1 MTPDKKPPT
10 ALTSPSS
17 ANGDG
22 PGKAQGKNPVKASA
36 RSAPPDLVRPSVDV
50 IDGIPGR
57 RANTAAWKYILL
69 AIIFLA
75 WIAFLIYIRSGG
87 AE

>member
-10 ALTSPSS
+10 APTSPSN
-17 ANGDG
+17 AN
-22 PGKAQGKNPVKASA
+22 GKAQGKNPVKAPA
-36 RSAPPDLVRPSVDV
+36 RSAPPDLVRPPVDV

-57 RANTAAWKYILL
+57 NANTAAWKYILL
-69 AIIFLA
+69 VILFLA
-75 WIAFLIYIRSGG
+75 WVAFLIYIRSGG